1 MKMKVTSLA
10 MLVALR
16 VGIGHTQQAP
26 PQPKCNSYVV
36 QKTVT
41 ERPKDFSFK
50 QRSCTYLGKLI
61 SGQAFFGPLFMGGV
75 AQFRD
80 DPIEWGQ
87 GMKGYLRRVGTRY
100 AQGVAKSTG
109 EFVVSSVL
117 RENPRYEPST
127 DTHFWKRAGHGLAS
141 AFVVRHLRHCDN
153 DDTGDLSHCHR
164 WPALS
169 RMIGAASS
177 GVVGLA
183 WYPDRLNTPGQIL
196 ARTGSAYGGYVA
208 SGIFS
213 EFQADIFRLF
223 GKLVGSDKS
232 PSAKFGNTKG
242 EK

>member
-1 MKMKVTSLA
+1 MRLTLLILLVASLA
-10 MLVALR
+10 APLS
-16 VGIGHTQQAP
+16 GQEAP
-26 PQPKCNSYVV
+26 PEPQCNSYVV
-36 QKTVT
+36 QKTIND
-41 ERPKDFSFK
+41 RPTDFSFK

-87 GMKGYLRRVGTRY
+87 GTKGYLRRVGTRY

-109 EFVVSSVL
+109 EYVFSSL
-117 RENPRYEPST
+117 MRENPRYEPST

-141 AFVVRHLRHCDN
+141 AFVVRHLRHCDT

-183 WYPDRLNTPGQIL
+183 WYPDRLHTPGQIL

-208 SGIFS
+208 SGVFS

-223 GKLVGSDKS
+223 GKLLGSDKG
-232 PSAKFGNTKG
+232 PSAKSGNTKG